1 MKKLIIIIIAVL
13 VLLLA
18 SLFVLPVIFKPRMVK
33 AVKSTINKQVNAN
46 VEFADLKI
54 SLFRNFPKA
63 TLVLEQVAITG
74 KGDFIGDTLFHA
86 ASVNASMNL
95 FSVLKSSGR
104 GIEKIVIEQPL
115 LNLLVNSNEKANW
128 DITFP
133 ESQGEVATETSATEP
148 EKPFEIR
155 LEKIVINDGRLV
167 YKDVPAELNLGLSGI
182 NLALGGKMYGTE
194 TTLNVI
200 GNASDFQVEYG
211 SVQYISKVVLQ
222 TKSVLAVDYETMK
235 IAITENE
242 LLVNRLPLQL
252 TGTIEMPTDSQ
263 LYNLQFATKSS
274 DFENF
279 MALVPA
285 EYSGYLE
292 NLKTS
297 GSATISGSFK
307 GLWFEEIYPG
317 IIVKILVE
325 NGTVQYKD
333 FQEKI
338 EKISGLISVE
348 KPQGTLDLTE
358 LNISGLHAEIKRNP
372 IDFALKM
379 KQLMTDP
386 QFEGTLVGKINFTDI
401 KEVLKADSMNL
412 SGLID
417 ANLRFNGVYSD
428 VEKGSYEKIKAEGT
442 VNMHNFMYSSTDL
455 SQEVQV
461 ETGKLEFSPVAIQ
474 LKQLD
479 MKVGESDFSL
489 SGQVK
494 DYLSYF
500 FSKGVLKGDLQLQS
514 DFVNMQQLMQLQNV
528 PVANPVAKQ
537 PVKQEAEQA
546 GTSTTKKTLAFDV
559 PTNIS
564 FTFRSAIQRAVLDN
578 LEVKDINGLIT
589 VADGK
594 LSLSGLAMKTLGGDL
609 KVTGSYKNTP
619 QNQPLFDFTF
629 DINKF
634 DIPSTFRTFSGIQ
647 QFAPVLGQSE
657 GRLSTACE
665 MSGQLRPDLKMI
677 PGSVN
682 GNAMISTFGLKI
694 IESQVF
700 KELKSVINPSLLQN
714 VAIDDF
720 KSLVTIADGN
730 IDLKPFKTRVAGQ
743 ETTVA
748 ATLSVEEILNM
759 KMNFIIN
766 REAFGQDIK
775 NILSAIPGNDKIQ
788 QLPAGVML
796 TGPVGKPAVKLDL
809 TEAKEVV
816 AKAAKGE
823 IQNSLNKLGKGL
835 KDLLGK

>member
-317 IIVKILVE
+317 IIVKIQVE

-417 ANLRFNGVYSD
+417 ATLRFNGVYSD

-514 DFVNMQQLMQLQNV
+514 DFVNMQQLMQLQNE

>member
-155 LEKIVINDGRLV
+155 LGKIVINDGRLV

-317 IIVKILVE
+317 IIVKIQVE

>member
-514 DFVNMQQLMQLQNV
+514 DFVNMQQLMQLQNE

>member
-317 IIVKILVE
+317 IIVKIQVE

-514 DFVNMQQLMQLQNV
+514 DFVNMQQLMQLQNE

>member
-317 IIVKILVE
+317 IIVKIQVE

>member
-1 MKKLIIIIIAVL
+1 MKKLIIIIVAVPVTL
-13 VLLLA
+13 VILLFL
-18 SLFVLPVIFKPRMVK
+18 VPVVFKSKMVE
-33 AVKSTINKQVNAN
+33 AVKSSINQQVNAN
-46 VEFADLKI
+46 VEFANLKI

-74 KGDFIGDTLFHA
+74 KGDFAGDTLFSA
-86 ASVNASMNL
+86 ASVSASMNL

-115 LNLLVNSNEKANW
+115 LNLLVNSSEKANW

-133 ESQGEVATETSATEP
+133 ENKGEVATETSATEP

-155 LEKIVINDGRLV
+155 LEKIVINNGRMV
-167 YKDVPAELNLGLSGI
+167 YRDIPAELNLGLSGI
-182 NLALGGKMYGTE
+182 NLALDGKMYGTE
-194 TTLNVI
+194 TTLNVT
-200 GNASDFQVEYG
+200 GKASDFRVEYD
-211 SVQYISKVVLQ
+211 SVQYISNVALE
-222 TKSVLAVDYETMK
+222 TKTVLAVDYETMK

-252 TGTIEMPTDSQ
+252 TGIIEMPADSQ
-263 LYNLQFATKSS
+263 MYNLQFATKSS
-274 DFENF
+274 EFENF
-279 MALVPA
+279 LALVPA
-285 EYSGYLE
+285 EYTSYLE

-297 GSATISGSFK
+297 GSANISGSFK

-317 IIVKILVE
+317 IKVKIQVE

-338 EKISGLISVE
+338 EKISGLIALE
-348 KPQGTLDLTE
+348 KPQGSLDLTE

-372 IDFALKM
+372 IDFELKM

-386 QFEGTLVGKINFTDI
+386 QFEGSLVGKINFTDI

-412 SGLID
+412 AGLID

-442 VNMHNFMYSSTDL
+442 VNMHNFVYSSTDL
-455 SQEVQV
+455 SQEVKV

-489 SGQVK
+489 NGQVK
-494 DYLSYF
+494 DYLNYF

-514 DFVNMQQLMQLQNV
+514 NFVNVQQLMQLQNE
-528 PVANPVAKQ
+528 PVAKQ
-537 PVKQEAEQA
+537 PEKQEAEQVA
-546 GTSTTKKTLAFDV
+546 TILPTTKTLAFDV
-559 PTNIS
+559 PSNIS
-564 FTFRSAIQRAVLDN
+564 FTFRSAIQRAVFDN
-578 LEVKDINGLIT
+578 LEMKDINGLIT
-589 VADGK
+589 IADGK

-629 DINKF
+629 DIDQF

-657 GRLSTACE
+657 GRLSTALK

-677 PGSVN
+677 SSSVN
-682 GNAMISTFGLKI
+682 GNATISTFGLKI
-694 IESQVF
+694 VESQVF

-720 KSLVTIADGN
+720 KSLVTVVDGN

-743 ETTVA
+743 ETTVV
-748 ATLSVEEILNM
+748 ATLSAEEILNM
-759 KMNFIIN
+759 KMNFIIT

-796 TGPVGKPAVKLDL
+796 TGPVGKPEVKLDL
-809 TEAKEVV
+809 TETRDVV
-816 AKAAKGE
+816 TKAAKGE